1 MKPEGVSMSEIPA
14 RETSN
19 LMSEANLWRGLHS
32 PGNSVKSLQNQSKS
46 CNNKGQE
53 KTETVI
59 FKTLYPEL
67 RSRSRK

>member
-46 CNNKGQE
+46 CDNKGQE

-59 FKTLYPEL
+59 FKTLNPEL